1 MTKNTLKNLVL
12 TTALVAASASFSA
25 NAELYNPNSPNLTI
39 ENTISEVD
47 GAIGGFVD
55 SNGNVNGDAT
65 NPDNVS
71 ILYPIAGLVYATV
84 TDGTTGET
92 LGAYKE
98 TGTISATALFDVSFF
113 GLTGDWSLL
122 PTTMPWTMMD
132 DFRLNVN
139 GSTFRFEE
147 ELTGRAFPQLGPVE
161 DPAVTGTLALR
172 MAGCAGV
179 REISGAGRYANKVGT
194 LCLNGTFTFDQD
206 FNGKGVSN
214 CTIAVHDPIQ

>member
-1 MTKNTLKNLVL
+1 MNKKII
-12 TTALVAASASFSA
+12 ASAVMATVLVTATSA
-25 NAELYNPNSPNLTI
+25 YALKKLYNPNPVNLTI

-47 GAIGGFVD
+47 GAIGGFLD
-55 SNGNVNGDAT
+55 SSGNINGDPT

-71 ILYPIAGLVYATV
+71 ILYPISGTVYATV

-92 LGAYKE
+92 LGTFKDAGE
-98 TGTISATALFDVSFF
+98 ISATALFDVSFF
-113 GLTGDWSLL
+113 GLIGDWSLL
-122 PTTMPWTMMD
+122 PETMPWTMMD
-132 DFRLNVN
+132 DFRLTVN

-147 ELTGRAFPQLGPVE
+147 KLTGRAFPQLGPVE
-161 DPAVTGTLALR
+161 NPAVTGTMALR

-179 REISGAGRYANKVGT
+179 REISGSGSYANKVGT
-194 LCLNGTFTFDQD
+194 LCLNGTFTFDEA

>member
-1 MTKNTLKNLVL
+1 MKKKIINNIALASMLVTATAAYAANTG
-12 TTALVAASASFSA
+12 
-25 NAELYNPNSPNLTI
+25 LYNPNSSNLTI

-47 GAIGGFVD
+47 GAIGGFLD
-55 SNGNVNGDAT
+55 SNGNVNGDAS

-71 ILYPIAGLVYATV
+71 ILYPISGTVYATV

-92 LGAYKE
+92 LGSFKE
-98 TGTISATALFDVSFF
+98 AGVISATALFDVSFF

-122 PTTMPWTMMD
+122 PETMPWTMMD
-132 DFRLNVN
+132 DFRLQVN

-147 ELTGRAFPQLGPVE
+147 KLTGRAFPQLGPVE
-161 DPAVTGTLALR
+161 DPALTGTLALR

-179 REISGAGRYANKVGT
+179 REISGSGAYANKVGT
-194 LCLNGTFTFDQD
+194 LCLNGTFTFDAD

-214 CTIAVHDPIQ
+214 CTIAVHDPVQ